1 MSVFCVFW
9 FSLSLDS
16 FSIFSGLVCLWWNIF
31 CSEFVF
37 FGLVYLCFL
46 VGMFVFS
53 LLLFEVVLGL
63 YFLHWSVL
71 YFLHW
76 SVLCF
81 LDLILAVDGS
91 VSEAAKYVGLST
103 GALSRLILS
112 HDSLRMAVNQLRD
125 SKVTDHLLLLLPL
138 LNKTNRISS
147 ISPLLYSSFH
157 TTAKFNILFS

>member
-1 MSVFCVFW
+1 M
-9 FSLSLDS
+9 
-16 FSIFSGLVCLWWNIF
+16 FSGLVCLWWNIF

-37 FGLVYLCFL
+37 FGLVCLCFL

-81 LDLILAVDGS
+81 LGCYSLCFLEGTQVSKTRVPSGFFLIH
-91 VSEAAKYVGLST
+91 LSYT
-103 GALSRLILS
+103 PHGNRVFENQFATVNP
-112 HDSLRMAVNQLRD
+112 SLKDFRC
-125 SKVTDHLLLLLPL
+125 
-138 LNKTNRISS
+138 
-147 ISPLLYSSFH
+147 
-157 TTAKFNILFS
+157 